1 MMEISNTTKTKINS
15 KRITAISEAFL
26 KKFKPDKTEVSLA
39 LVGDQR
45 IRRLNRDYRKIDK
58 ATDVLSFSSA
68 PWEKKLL
75 GEIIINPQ
83 EIKRLYKYRE
93 ILEFTGFNYPPKNL
107 KKAENYLFYFILVH
121 GLLHLIGYDDAQEND
136 RLIMLKLGRDFLAKR
151 DIM

>member
-1 MMEISNTTKTKINS
+1 MIEITNTTKNKINE
-15 KRITAISEAFL
+15 KRIIATGEAFI
-26 KKFKPDKTEVSLA
+26 KKFKPTKTDVSLVI
-39 LVGDQR
+39 VGDRR

-68 PWEKKLL
+68 SWEKKLL

-83 EIKRLYKYRE
+83 EIKRLSKYKE

-107 KKAENYLFYFILVH
+107 KTAENYLFYFILVH
-121 GLLHLIGYDDAQEND
+121 GLFHLIGYDDAQESD
-136 RLIMLKLGRDFLAKR
+136 RQIMLKLGRDFLAKR